1 MNLRLKNVIKDF
13 LENDTELVLFIRK
26 EELDK
31 YLKFYQLE
39 SDSSFIYVSDELYKV
54 SIKDF
59 YNFVLY
65 EYFDLSETLEDIIF
79 NVESYLYPMGKSIK
93 EIFIERW
100 ESEEDAKRVVISHQ
114 NCNDG
119 AGVGEVFKYHNKE
132 E

>member
-1 MNLRLKNVIKDF
+1 MNLRLKNVIKDY

-54 SIKDF
+54 NIKEF

-65 EYFDLSETLEDIIF
+65 EYFDLGESLEDIIF

-93 EIFIERW
+93 ENFIER
-100 ESEEDAKRVVISHQ
+100 
-114 NCNDG
+114 
-119 AGVGEVFKYHNKE
+119 
-132 E
+132 